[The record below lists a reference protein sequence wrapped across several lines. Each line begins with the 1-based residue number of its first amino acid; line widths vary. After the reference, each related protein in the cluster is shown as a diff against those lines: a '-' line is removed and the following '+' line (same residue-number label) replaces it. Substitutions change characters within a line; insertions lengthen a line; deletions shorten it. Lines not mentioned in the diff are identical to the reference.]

1 MRLRDLLTTI
11 AKNTDPALDVE
22 VGANRIPDR
31 YHLAH
36 PSGDLVA
43 AAAAIVRE
51 APQLLAQLLA
61 DLPAEPAPKAGKKG

>member
-11 AKNTDPALDVE
+11 AKNADPALDVE

-31 YHLAH
+31 FHLAH

-43 AAAAIVRE
+43 AAATIVRE
-51 APQLLAQLLA
+51 APELLAS
-61 DLPAEPAPKAGKKG
+61 LPEPAPEPAPKAGKKA

>member
-11 AKNTDPALDVE
+11 AKNADPALDVE

-31 YHLAH
+31 FHLAH

-51 APQLLAQLLA
+51 APELLAS
-61 DLPAEPAPKAGKKG
+61 LPEPAPEPAPKAGKKA